1 MINNNNLYKSENK
14 IPTKSDLEAM
24 IGASIFLIFISTTKT
39 NNPTITRII
48 AVVGVIAIAI
58 LSIAKVTRKQ
68 LSPAEVCK
76 YFGILGIIGSVTMA
90 GMFSVAIATSY
101 QSIINIFLIFLIAQ
115 VVVIALIEFKHSKKL
130 EYKKIQKNIVTT
142 SMFVPFAVLGS
153 RLAKYLDSSDMKIVV
168 LLLMFLLWVAYI
180 SFHLWFI
187 KYRKMS
193 K

>member
-1 MINNNNLYKSENK
+1 
-14 IPTKSDLEAM
+14 M
-24 IGASIFLIFISTTKT
+24 IGASIFLIFISTTKS

-48 AVVGVIAIAI
+48 AVVGVIAIAL

-76 YFGILGIIGSVTMA
+76 YFGVLGIIGSVTMA
-90 GMFSVAIATSY
+90 GMFSVAISTSY
-101 QSIINIFLIFLIAQ
+101 QSSINIFLIAQ
-115 VVVIALIEFKHSKKL
+115 VVVIALMEFKHSKKL